1 MVKQSRDDPFV
12 IKQNKSL
19 SEYDVHRKLDAAEG
33 ISWLEVVDITTYD
46 FPYIN
51 HLLQLAYHD
60 WSSEMP
66 SLPEPYHA
74 EWLIT
79 DHKGE
84 VINQEQQ
91 LSWPANEGERSF
103 LTEAV
108 ESCLLEG
115 EISVVEGSHAEVCIA
130 TPILTRESR
139 ETFAVLV
146 CVISGVDDS
155 VLSFAK
161 FMISSA
167 ANSFRTSFYKR
178 FETIFVTDL
187 LEMGKQAER
196 EEQRRSILFRVVQS
210 LHDKI
215 DVDSVLTEVFDI
227 IAGLYPEAQIQ
238 LLMSQDHHSRDPR
251 VKSLQLHG
259 QDHLCVRAFMEG
271 RMLRLDTV
279 SIHKEPSIEMAVPLI
294 GKQGVYGVFH
304 LIMKST
310 EIEEVDLELVSM
322 LAGTAGSAFENAKLY
337 EQSNLLVTELRL
349 INELTKRLNQ
359 SLRLKEVF
367 KFATEEL
374 LTIFK
379 AEYCC
384 ITQIDKESSHF
395 EIMSCNVPAMSKEYY
410 PKDYGFSGLVYSTRE
425 PIILSDYKAYG
436 KVTSQLMELTDSRS
450 LIVAPLIVR
459 GEVNGSIML
468 AHRNESFFSYENYK
482 LLQILSPHIGL
493 AIANASL
500 HAEVRRMA
508 NRDMLTELYARHYL
522 DDSIQE
528 FQKKDE
534 GGALIIVDID
544 KFKQINDTFGHQ
556 TGDKILKQVC
566 SIIKTSV
573 RKTDVAARWGG
584 EELAVYLPGAN
595 VHSGYQ
601 LAEIIR
607 LRVAM
612 ETNPSVTV
620 SCGIA
625 EWNRASEKI
634 SVESLFYSAD
644 MALYKA
650 KNNGRNQ
657 AQISLSS

>member
-1 MVKQSRDDPFV
+1 MVKQSRDDPYV
-12 IKQNKSL
+12 IRQNANLPELNAHKGQL
-19 SEYDVHRKLDAAEG
+19 AAEG
-33 ISWLEVVDITTYD
+33 ISWLEVVDITPHD

-60 WSSEMP
+60 WCSELP
-66 SLPEPYHA
+66 SLPEQYRA
-74 EWLIT
+74 EWFIVN
-79 DHKGE
+79 H
-84 VINQEQQ
+84 
-91 LSWPANEGERSF
+91 S
-103 LTEAV
+103 
-108 ESCLLEG
+108 G
-115 EISVVEGSHAEVCIA
+115 EILDQDKEGLWAATQEERAFVSEALEACLHSENITTVYGPQSGICIA
-130 TPILTRESR
+130 VPLLSR
-139 ETFAVLV
+139 ERHEAFAALL
-146 CVISGVDDS
+146 CVMSEVDDNI
-155 VLSFAK
+155 LSFAQ
-161 FMISSA
+161 FIAGTA
-167 ANSFRTSFYKR
+167 ANSYRTCFYKR
-178 FETIFVTDL
+178 FETMFVTDL

-196 EEQRRSILFRVVQS
+196 EEQRRSILFHVVQS

-227 IAGLYPEAQIQ
+227 IAALYPEAKIQ
-238 LLMSQDHHSRDPR
+238 LLMSQDHHSRDAR

-271 RMLRLDTV
+271 RMLRMDTLGLQGE
-279 SIHKEPSIEMAVPLI
+279 SLIEMAVPLI

-304 LIMKST
+304 LIMQSSN
-310 EIEEVDLELVSM
+310 IEEVDLELVSM

-374 LTIFK
+374 LSIFK

-395 EIMSCNVPAMSKEYY
+395 EIMACNVPAMSRDFF

-425 PIILSDYKAYG
+425 PIILSDYKAYD
-436 KVTSQLMELTDSRS
+436 KVTSQLMEETGSRS

-468 AHRNESFFSYENYK
+468 AHRKESFFSYENYK

-522 DDSIQE
+522 DDSIHK
-528 FQKKDE
+528 FQKSDE
-534 GGALIIVDID
+534 GGSLIIVDID

-556 TGDKILKQVC
+556 IGDKILKQVC

-573 RKTDVAARWGG
+573 RKTDIAARWGG
-584 EELAVYLPGAN
+584 EELAVYLPEADAN
-595 VHSGYQ
+595 TGYQ

-607 LRVAM
+607 LRVEM
-612 ETNPSVTV
+612 ETEPPVTV

-625 EWNRASEKI
+625 EWNRDSDKI
-634 SVESLFYSAD
+634 SVESLFYLAD

-657 AQISLSS
+657 VQVSLNS